1 MDFSK
6 YIITAAKD
14 YFADANA
21 QRKWR
26 ILLCV
31 LLALLLAQ
39 TGASLTW
46 KVVGLTADF
55 GEELTTRSS
64 AVKKAR
70 VSRRS
75 PTAVR
80 GSVSAEELSLF
91 GLADLAKLSSTA
103 PAIDPNAVP
112 ETTLALVLKG
122 IITMEPM
129 QRALAVISE
138 KGKNEEEKLY
148 GVGDTV
154 PGNAVISEIYA
165 DRIILRRGGVFE
177 TLVMEQDE
185 QAGLTRNDESEL
197 AVNADEAIVS
207 LGDGVHWEVDNS
219 YLTERLNDLPSLA
232 REIGV
237 EVYEE
242 NNVQKGYRL
251 ISARGSKLLRDL
263 GLQPGDILH
272 EVNGIKLDT
281 IQGGLSAYERIRNA
295 DEIRL
300 VITRNGRRETR
311 IYDVNNGG

>member
-6 YIITAAKD
+6 FIITTAKD

-26 ILLCV
+26 ILLGV
-31 LLALLLAQ
+31 LLALLLAH

-46 KVVGLTADF
+46 KVVGLSADF
-55 GEELTTRSS
+55 VEEPTARGTD
-64 AVKKAR
+64 VKKAR

-80 GSVSAEELSLF
+80 GSVPTEELSLF

-129 QRALAVISE
+129 QRALAVITE
-138 KGKNEEEKLY
+138 KGKKEEEKLY

-177 TLVMEQDE
+177 TLVIEQDE
-185 QAGLTRNDESEL
+185 QAGLTRNDESDL
-197 AVNADEAIVS
+197 AINADEAIVN

-219 YLTERLNDLPSLA
+219 YLTERLNDLPALA

-242 NNVQKGYRL
+242 DNVQKGYRL

-300 VITRNGRRETR
+300 VISRNGRRETR